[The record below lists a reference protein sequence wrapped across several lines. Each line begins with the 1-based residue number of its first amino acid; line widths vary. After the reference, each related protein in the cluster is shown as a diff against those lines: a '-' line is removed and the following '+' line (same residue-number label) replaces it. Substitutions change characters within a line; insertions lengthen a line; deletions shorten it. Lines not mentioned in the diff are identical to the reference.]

1 MTSNRLV
8 RTAGMLGLLLGSLQ
22 MLAGCGGGGG
32 GGGSAAATE
41 PPPAVPPLSAQCGTN
56 SVARLDSEALAVQ
69 RTSEVHLISCG
80 GVLSNLHWTYSGPSP
95 VKLLTDRSPSL
106 SVLPTLAG
114 MHRFEVRF
122 TDAAGRSHAGSV
134 ELNAALAGPPG
145 TLLTRGDPSSRAGDR
160 LSLRAWPQGYSEA
173 DLAGSSTRWSRISG
187 PAVTITDADSA
198 RLLVSAP
205 NVAAEELLVLR
216 ATLSWPDGRSVSDD
230 FRLLVQPLPGA
241 AAQPLFSGDNAASR
255 TVPYLEAGPQ
265 AALLARC
272 IHNPAL
278 QRSGANLCTLGDLPL
293 LGQSVS
299 VPSVEQVMQRV
310 LVSHDWQAEVFER
323 FLREQDAS
331 GDLRRMLAATTAVVI
346 GGRIRPA
353 FYWSATGAIYLD
365 AAFLWLTPEQRDTLS
380 EAPDPR
386 SDYGR
391 DLRYSSP
398 WRYVKDNAFATP
410 ARPVLARASRDL
422 AEIRVE
428 LGRLLYHELTH
439 AGDFFPP
446 GSHASLPSN
455 RRVYEAV
462 PAQTPSQRLQ
472 QQSPFFS
479 QELVG
484 LGRVLFFGETA
495 TALQRA
501 YNPADVAR
509 LFSADRVSDDY
520 GYALPSGETV
530 PREDAAMLVEEAL
543 VQLRY
548 GVLRDVGFTPLIPT
562 GGTAADQTLAWGQR
576 GRIGEPA
583 LRARLQLVL
592 SEVMPWVP
600 ASELSR
606 LAAPTPLR
614 PGLTWGQNLDQAAVL
629 ANQPRAL
636 RADEREREREMALQL
651 RWR

>member
-1 MTSNRLV
+1 MRFAV
-8 RTAGMLGLLLGSLQ
+8 ILGLMSV
-22 MLAGCGGGGG
+22 LAGCGGGGG
-32 GGGSAAATE
+32 DSAG
-41 PPPAVPPLSAQCGTN
+41 PAPAPTPAPVVPPLSAQCATN
-56 SVARLDSEALAVQ
+56 SVARLDSEPMALHQ
-69 RTSEVHLISCG
+69 TSEIHLISCG
-80 GVLSNLHWTYSGPSP
+80 GVLANLRWTYSGPSP
-95 VKLLTDRSPSL
+95 LKLLTDRAASL
-106 SVLPTLAG
+106 SVLPTLPGA
-114 MHRFEVRF
+114 HRFELSF
-122 TDAAGRSHAGSV
+122 TDAAGRSHRGNV
-134 ELNAALAGPPG
+134 ELTAAPNSVPADLPRN
-145 TLLTRGDPSSRAGDR
+145 LLTRGDPSSWAGDR

-173 DLAGSSTRWSRISG
+173 ELTGSSTRWTRVSG
-187 PAVTITDADSA
+187 PAVTIADPESA
-198 RLLVSAP
+198 RLLITAP
-205 NVAAEELLVLR
+205 SVASEQLLVLR
-216 ATLSWPDGRSVSDD
+216 ATLSWPDGRTVSDD
-230 FRLLVQPLPGA
+230 FRLLVQPVPGVA
-241 AAQPLFSGDNAASR
+241 ASPLFKGDNAATR
-255 TVPYLEAGPQ
+255 TVPYLESGPQ

-278 QRSGANLCTLGDLPL
+278 QSSGADLCTLGELPL
-293 LGQSVS
+293 LGQSTP
-299 VPSVEQVMQRV
+299 VPSIEQVMQRV

-323 FLREQDAS
+323 FLREQDTS

-365 AAFLWLTPEQRDTLS
+365 AAFLWLTPEQRDTVS

-391 DLRYSSP
+391 DLQYSSP
-398 WRYVKDNAFATP
+398 WRYVLNNAFATP
-410 ARPVLARASRDL
+410 ARPVTARATRDL

-472 QQSPFFS
+472 QQLPFFS

-484 LGRVLFFGETA
+484 LGRVLFFGEASTA
-495 TALQRA
+495 AQRA
-501 YNPADVAR
+501 YSPADVAQ
-509 LFSADRVSDDY
+509 LFSVDRVNDDY
-520 GYALPSGETV
+520 SYSLPSGSTV

-548 GVLRDVGFTPLIPT
+548 GVLRDFGITPRVPT
-562 GGTAADQTLAWGQR
+562 GGSSADQTLVWGQR

-606 LAAPTPLR
+606 LAAPVLLR
-614 PGLTWGQNLDQAAVL
+614 PGLTWGQNLDQAAIL

-636 RADEREREREMALQL
+636 NADEREREREMAQQL
-651 RWR
+651 RFR

>member
-1 MTSNRLV
+1 MRI
-8 RTAGMLGLLLGSLQ
+8 AGILGGVLASV
-22 MLAGCGGGGG
+22 LAGCGGGGG
-32 GGGSAAATE
+32 GSVAPEPAPAA
-41 PPPAVPPLSAQCGTN
+41 PPLSAQCASN
-56 SVARLDSEALAVQ
+56 SVARLDSEALVVNQ
-69 RTSEVHLISCG
+69 SSEVHLISCG
-80 GVLSNLHWTYSGPSP
+80 AGVLSKLRWTYSGPSAI
-95 VKLLTDRSPSL
+95 KLLTDRSPSL
-106 SVLPTLAG
+106 SVLPTLPG
-114 MHRFEVRF
+114 MHRFEIRF
-122 TDAAGRSHAGSV
+122 TDAAGRPHSGSI
-134 ELNAALAGPPG
+134 ELNAVAAAQPRNLA
-145 TLLTRGDPSSRAGDR
+145 TRGDPSSWVGDR
-160 LSLRAWPQGYSEA
+160 LSLRAWPQGYSDAE
-173 DLAGSSTRWSRISG
+173 LAGSSTRWTRVSG
-187 PAVTITDADSA
+187 PDVTIADADSA
-198 RLLVSAP
+198 RLLITAPSVSTDQ
-205 NVAAEELLVLR
+205 LLVLR

-230 FRLLVQPLPGA
+230 FRLLVQPVPGA
-241 AAQPLFSGDNAASR
+241 AASPLFSGDNAASR
-255 TVPYLEAGPQ
+255 SVPYLESGPQ

-278 QRSGANLCTLGDLPL
+278 QSSGANLCTLGELPL
-293 LGQSVS
+293 LGQVTP

-365 AAFLWLTPEQRDTLS
+365 ATFLWLTPEQRDTVS

-391 DLRYSSP
+391 DLQYSSP
-398 WRYVKDNAFATP
+398 WRYVSGNAFATP

-446 GSHASLPSN
+446 SSHASLPTN

-462 PAQTPSQRLQ
+462 PAQTPSLSLQ

-484 LGRVLFFGETA
+484 LGRVLFFGEASTA
-495 TALQRA
+495 AQRA
-501 YNPADVAR
+501 YSPADVAQ
-509 LFSADRVSDDY
+509 LFSLDRVNDDY
-520 GYALPSGETV
+520 SFSLPSGASV

-548 GVLRDVGFTPLIPT
+548 GALRDIGFTPLIPT
-562 GGTAADQTLAWGQR
+562 GGTAADQTLVWGQR

-583 LRARLQLVL
+583 LRSRLQLVL
-592 SEVMPWVP
+592 SEVMPWLP

-606 LAAPTPLR
+606 LAAPVMLR
-614 PGLTWGQNLDQAAVL
+614 PGLTWGQNLDQAAIL

-636 RADEREREREMALQL
+636 NADEREREREMAQQL
-651 RWR
+651 RFR

>member
-1 MTSNRLV
+1 MRIAGILSLV
-8 RTAGMLGLLLGSLQ
+8 MV
-22 MLAGCGGGGG
+22 LASCGGGGSG
-32 GGGSAAATE
+32 GGNTAPE
-41 PPPAVPPLSAQCGTN
+41 PLPVVPPLSAQCAAN
-56 SVARLDSEALAVQ
+56 SVARLDSEALAVRQ
-69 RTSEVHLISCG
+69 SSEIHLISCG
-80 GVLSNLHWTYSGPSP
+80 GLLGQLRWTYSGPSAI
-95 VKLLTDRSPSL
+95 KLLTSRSPSI
-106 SVLPTLAG
+106 SVLPTLPG
-114 MHRFEVRF
+114 LHRFEVRF
-122 TDAAGRSHAGSV
+122 TDATGRSHSGSV
-134 ELNAALAGPPG
+134 ELNAAPADLPRN
-145 TLLTRGDPSSRAGDR
+145 LLTRGDPSSWAGDR

-173 DLAGSSTRWSRISG
+173 ELTGSSTRWTRVSG
-187 PAVTITDADSA
+187 PAVTIADPESA
-198 RLLVSAP
+198 RLLITAP
-205 NVAAEELLVLR
+205 SVASEQLLVLR
-216 ATLSWPDGRSVSDD
+216 ATLSWPDGRTVSDD
-230 FRLLVQPLPGA
+230 FRLLVQPVPGVA
-241 AAQPLFSGDNAASR
+241 ASPLFNGDNAATR
-255 TVPYLEAGPQ
+255 TVPYLESGPQ

-278 QRSGANLCTLGDLPL
+278 QSSGANLCTLGELPL
-293 LGQSVS
+293 LGQSTP

-323 FLREQDAS
+323 FLREQDTS

-365 AAFLWLTPEQRDTLS
+365 AAFLWLTPEQRDTVS

-391 DLRYSSP
+391 DLQYSSP

-410 ARPVLARASRDL
+410 ARPVAARATREL
-422 AEIRVE
+422 TEIRVE

-446 GSHASLPSN
+446 SSHASLPAN

-479 QELVG
+479 QEMVG
-484 LGRVLFFGETA
+484 LGRVLFFGEASTA
-495 TALQRA
+495 AQRGYSPAL
-501 YNPADVAR
+501 VAQW
-509 LFSADRVSDDY
+509 FSQDRVNDDY
-520 GYALPSGETV
+520 SYSLPSGSSV
-530 PREDAAMLVEEAL
+530 PREDAAMLVEEAM

-548 GVLRDVGFTPLIPT
+548 GVLRDFGFTPLIPT
-562 GGTAADQTLAWGQR
+562 GGTAADQTLVWGQR

-583 LRARLQLVL
+583 LRGRLQLVL
-592 SEVMPWVP
+592 SEVMPWLP

-606 LAAPTPLR
+606 LAAPVQLR

-636 RADEREREREMALQL
+636 RTDEREREREMALQP
-651 RWR
+651 RFR